1 MYVSCD
7 MVSALRTFGIE
18 IESISLRMFCN
29 NWRRL
34 HGLPMRREKMYPVEF
49 PEQNSVFVADGCDDL
64 PACKQYNEQFATDEV
79 ISL

>member
-34 HGLPMRREKMYPVEF
+34 HGLPMRRKKCI
-49 PEQNSVFVADGCDDL
+49 Q
-64 PACKQYNEQFATDEV
+64 
-79 ISL
+79 